1 MSDQVSG
8 VRFQLEQERGKRNQN
23 LFFCLLITVL
33 LITTPAAEAQQSKKV
48 PRIGFLFNTFPA
60 DFVSRIDLF
69 RRDLRELGYV
79 EGKTI
84 LFEFRYAEGNFDR
97 LGDLAAELVRLNVD
111 IIVVSGGR
119 PTAAAKK
126 ATATIPIVVAS
137 AGDLLR
143 AGLVA
148 SLAKPGGNITG
159 STVSSADVSGKRL
172 ALLKETVPKATRIAV
187 LWYLSSG
194 DRPGGITTDWDEVM
208 ETETEARRVGIKA
221 QSVELKDPKQF
232 ERIYAGLVKE
242 KAQAV
247 IFIQGS
253 FVTLHH
259 KRLIELALK
268 HRLPSMCEAVRW
280 SRDGCLISYGPEELY
295 PWRRAAVFVDKIL
308 KGTKPADIPVE
319 QPKKFEFVINLKAA
333 KQIGLTIPPNVLAR
347 ADRVI
352 K

>member
-1 MSDQVSG
+1 MSRHVI
-8 VRFQLEQERGKRNQN
+8 VFI
-23 LFFCLLITVL
+23 CLLPTVFL
-33 LITTPAAEAQQSKKV
+33 PPVLTGAQQRTKV

-60 DFVSRIDLF
+60 DFVSRIDVF

-97 LGDLAAELVRLNVD
+97 LPDLAAELVRLNVD

-148 SLAKPGGNITG
+148 SLARPGGNITG

-172 ALLKETVPKATRIAV
+172 TLLKETVPKATRIAV
-187 LWYLSSG
+187 LWHPSPG

-208 ETETEARRVGIKA
+208 ETETEAHRVGIKA
-221 QSVELKDPKQF
+221 QSVELKEPKEF
-232 ERIYAGLVKE
+232 ERIYAGLVKQE
-242 KAQAV
+242 AKAV
-247 IFIQGS
+247 ILIRGS
-253 FVTLHH
+253 FITLHH
-259 KRLIELALK
+259 TRLLELALK
-268 HRLPSMCEAVRW
+268 HRLPSMCEAVGW
-280 SRDGCLISYGPEELY
+280 ARDGCLMSYGPEELHS
-295 PWRRAAVFVDKIL
+295 WRRAVVFVDKIL

-319 QPKKFEFVINLKAA
+319 QPKKFELIVNLKAA